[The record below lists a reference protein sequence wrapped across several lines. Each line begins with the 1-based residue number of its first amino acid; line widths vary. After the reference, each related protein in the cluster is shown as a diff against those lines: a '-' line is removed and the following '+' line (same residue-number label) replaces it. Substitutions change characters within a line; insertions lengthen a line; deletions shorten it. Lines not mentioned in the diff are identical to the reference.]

1 MIDSLPEGWA
11 EALLEGYRRYH
22 HIPVEVY
29 YKDDIEKQK
38 KHGRKNIE
46 KAQSV
51 IEEFFE
57 RIRLSLPKA
66 KEVHPYFKGLPCI
79 TSEYADLV
87 KAVESEDR
95 IEIKKQLVHLGVTC
109 LRMYLE
115 QYDLE

>member
-1 MIDSLPEGWA
+1 MIDSLPKEWLE
-11 EALLEGYRRYH
+11 EAILEAYRKYH
-22 HIPVEVY
+22 SIPVDKR
-29 YKDDIEKQK
+29 KDEEKVL
-38 KHGRKNIE
+38 
-46 KAQSV
+46 SV

-66 KEVHPYFKGLPCI
+66 KEVHPYFKGLSCI

-95 IEIKKQLVHLGVTC
+95 IEIKRQLVHLSLTC